1 MHGWCHRVRI
11 QSQKLAFLMIRDGH
25 GYVQVMLNE
34 KCMGCE
40 ESQQLN
46 RETAVQIKGILSKNE
61 KSPTGFEIAAD
72 YWSLIGTSD
81 GDFENLLQKDSG
93 PEVRARNRHIVHR
106 GEKGSAILKLRSYI
120 LGLFREHFASKDFT
134 EVNVPTIV
142 NTECEG
148 GSSLFKLD
156 YYGQEAYM
164 TQSSQLYLESVIHA
178 LGDVFCIAPSYRAE
192 KSNTRRHLAEFTHL
206 ETEHAFIQ
214 FEDLLQII
222 EDMVC
227 FVANNLYE
235 RHKDL
240 VDQVNPNPIKQLK
253 QPFKRMTYLEA
264 L

>member
-1 MHGWCHRVRI
+1 
-11 QSQKLAFLMIRDGH
+11 
-25 GYVQVMLNE
+25 MLNE
-34 KCMGCE
+34 KCMGCA

-46 RETAVQIKGILSKNE
+46 RETAVLVKGVLQKSE
-61 KSPTGFEIAAD
+61 KSPTGFEIQAD
-72 YWSLIGTSD
+72 FWLLIGKSD

-106 GEKGSAILKLRSYI
+106 GEKGSTILKLRSQI
-120 LGLFREHFASKDFT
+120 LSLFREHFQSKDFT

-206 ETEHAFIQ
+206 ETEHAFIE
-214 FEDLLQII
+214 FDDLL
-222 EDMVC
+222 
-227 FVANNLYE
+227 
-235 RHKDL
+235 
-240 VDQVNPNPIKQLK
+240 
-253 QPFKRMTYLEA
+253 
-264 L
+264 

>member
-1 MHGWCHRVRI
+1 
-11 QSQKLAFLMIRDGH
+11 
-25 GYVQVMLNE
+25 
-34 KCMGCE
+34 
-40 ESQQLN
+40 
-46 RETAVQIKGILSKNE
+46 
-61 KSPTGFEIAAD
+61 
-72 YWSLIGTSD
+72 
-81 GDFENLLQKDSG
+81 
-93 PEVRARNRHIVHR
+93 
-106 GEKGSAILKLRSYI
+106 
-120 LGLFREHFASKDFT
+120 
-134 EVNVPTIV
+134 
-142 NTECEG
+142 
-148 GSSLFKLD
+148 
-156 YYGQEAYM
+156 
-164 TQSSQLYLESVIHA
+164 